1 MTISSIREQ
10 IIVPLNGYPNYFI
23 NSFGFVFRKAHEV
36 IRENGFVHSLKE
48 LQLARYIDSEGYW
61 AVDIKTKHYRLHRLL
76 AEHFISNPENKR
88 TVNHK
93 DGNKWNLDLA
103 NLEWAT
109 DSENNQHAYDMG
121 LRVGYYK
128 GKHSPAS
135 KPICIKDKEGQI
147 IGTYASINHAA
158 INVGLH
164 RGTIEK
170 CLKNQRR
177 HRFKRWTFHAL

>member
-48 LQLARYIDSEGYW
+48 LQLARYID
-61 AVDIKTKHYRLHRLL
+61 
-76 AEHFISNPENKR
+76 
-88 TVNHK
+88 
-93 DGNKWNLDLA
+93 
-103 NLEWAT
+103 
-109 DSENNQHAYDMG
+109 
-121 LRVGYYK
+121 YK

-147 IGTYASINHAA
+147 ISTYASINHAA